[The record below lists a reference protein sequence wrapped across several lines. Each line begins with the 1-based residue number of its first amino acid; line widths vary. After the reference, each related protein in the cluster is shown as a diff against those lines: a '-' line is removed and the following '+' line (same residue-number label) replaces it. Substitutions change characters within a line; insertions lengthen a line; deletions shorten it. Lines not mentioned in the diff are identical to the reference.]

1 MSRYSC
7 LLMLPK
13 ITHQAH
19 LPALYHDFVN
29 TLTQGQAF
37 TGDIDTSY
45 SGRLSVATDN
55 SIYQQLPQL
64 VIQPRTKHDIVLL
77 TKIASEDKYHGI
89 KFSARG
95 GGTGT
100 NGQSLTP
107 GVVVDL
113 SKYMNKVLEINID
126 EKWVR
131 VEAGVVKDQLNDYLR
146 PHGFFFA
153 PDLSTSNRATIG
165 GMINTDA
172 SGQGSLV
179 YGKTSNHVLALESVL
194 ANGEV
199 LNTQPMTLTQAQ
211 HLAQQSTLD
220 GEAITYPQSHADI
233 MAQVLTSCIEN
244 RALVL
249 KTFPRLNRF
258 LTGYDLEHVLTANDE
273 GDITGVDLSRLITG
287 SEGSLAFVCEAKLNI
302 NPIRVAK
309 TLINIKYDSFDSAL
323 RHSPTL
329 VAAKATSVETIDS
342 RVLNLAKQDIVW
354 HSVSELITDVPD
366 KVMDGINIVEYNGDS
381 IADLAAQVSELTA
394 KLDGL
399 ISSNNPDS
407 SNNSE
412 KSSSSCGVIGYQVTS
427 DLASINKI
435 YAMRKKAV
443 GLLGK
448 TQGSQKPLAFAEDT
462 AVPPENLADFIG
474 EFRAL
479 LDSYGLNYGM
489 FGHVDAGVLHVR
501 PALDMC
507 DPEQEKLLRTLS
519 DEVVKLTA
527 KYGGLMWG
535 EHGRGYRS
543 EYGPAFF
550 GEPLFNELRKIK
562 AVFDPLNKMNPGKIC
577 TPIESTE
584 QLVSVDD
591 TKRGTFDRQIPV
603 VVKES
608 FTAVM
613 DCNGN
618 GLCFNY
624 DADSPM
630 CPSSKITRDRRHSP
644 KGRAGLMR
652 EWLRLLEKQGVDIL
666 QLEDSI
672 NKSKNIWSVKEIL
685 TNTAA
690 KFRVNFINKSR
701 QGEDN
706 NNDDFSHEVMEAMQ
720 GCLACKACASQCP
733 VKVDVPD
740 FRSRFLNI
748 YYSRYNR
755 PLKDHLV
762 ANVETL
768 APLMAKAP
776 KIVNAL
782 LNTSL
787 YERFSAKTIGYVN
800 TPLLSVPTL
809 QKQVRKA
816 GFSGFDLSKL
826 QGLTSAQRK
835 GYVLIVQD
843 PFTSFYDA
851 TTVESM
857 MHLIKKLGLEPILLP
872 FKPNGKAQHVKGFL
886 ARFAKTAKSSSD
898 FLNQL
903 AALNIPMLGMDAS
916 MVLCYRDEYAK
927 TLQQNRGDFSV
938 LLAHEWLL
946 NFIKDDTVFTGAVA
960 SRALAK
966 ELSKEQS
973 KESLTTTSFKLFSHC
988 TEKTALVNSENEW
1001 QTIFEHFGLTLEKV
1015 SVGCCGMAGTY
1026 GHEKVNLDNSKGLFE
1041 LSWQPKVAALASEQ
1055 ILATGFSCRSQV
1067 KRFSDLKARHPVAA
1081 ILDSL
1086 N

>member
-1 MSRYSC
+1 MGYLRVDSNNKKLIRVKIQFHHDILTKC
-7 LLMLPK
+7 PVIHVFFMLPK

-19 LPALYHDFVN
+19 LPPLYHEFIN
-29 TLTQGQAF
+29 ALTQGQNF

-64 VIQPRTKHDIVLL
+64 VIQPRTKQDIALL
-77 TKIASEDKYHGI
+77 TKTASDAKYHEI

-107 GVVVDL
+107 GVIVDL
-113 SKYMNKVLEINID
+113 SKYMNKVLEINVE
-126 EKWVR
+126 EKWVK

-194 ANGEV
+194 ANGEI
-199 LNTQPMTLTQAQ
+199 LKTEPMSLDAAKD
-211 HLAQQSTLD
+211 LAQQSND
-220 GEAITYPQSHADI
+220 GHGQTHSQTHSQI
-233 MAQVLTSCIEN
+233 MAQVLSSCIEN

-258 LTGYDLEHVLTANDE
+258 LTGYDLENVLTENDD
-273 GDITGVDLSRLITG
+273 GDITYVDLSRLITG

-302 NPIRVAK
+302 NPIRIAK

-323 RHSPTL
+323 RHSPAL
-329 VAAKATSVETIDS
+329 VEAKATSVETIDS

-354 HSVSELITDVPD
+354 HSVSDLITDVPG
-366 KVMDGINIVEYNGDS
+366 KVMDGINVVEYNGDS
-381 IADLAAQVSELTA
+381 IEGLADQVAELTST
-394 KLDGL
+394 LDEL
-399 ISSNNPDS
+399 INKDGIESR
-407 SNNSE
+407 
-412 KSSSSCGVIGYQVTS
+412 GVIGYQVTS

-448 TQGSQKPLAFAEDT
+448 AQGSQKPLAFAEDT

-479 LDSYGLNYGM
+479 LDGYGLNYGM

-535 EHGRGYRS
+535 EHGKGYRS
-543 EYGPAFF
+543 EYGPDFF
-550 GEPLFNELRKIK
+550 GEQLFNELRKIK
-562 AVFDPLNKMNPGKIC
+562 TAFDPLNKMNPGKIC
-577 TPIESTE
+577 TPIDSDE

-591 TKRGTFDRQIPV
+591 TKRGFYDRQIPV
-603 VVKES
+603 TVKDS
-608 FTAVM
+608 FTAVI

-630 CPSSKITRDRRHSP
+630 CPSSKITKDRRHSP

-666 QLEDSI
+666 ALEQDINHWSI
-672 NKSKNIWSVKEIL
+672 KQILDTSVSKFKVGFAKL
-685 TNTAA
+685 TNKDENA
-690 KFRVNFINKSR
+690 N
-701 QGEDN
+701 
-706 NNDDFSHEVMEAMQ
+706 DFSHEVMEAMQ

-733 VKVDVPD
+733 IKVDVPD
-740 FRSRFLNI
+740 FRSRFINI
-748 YYSRYNR
+748 YHSRYPR

-762 ANVETL
+762 ANVEIL

-776 KIVNAL
+776 KLVNSV
-782 LNTSL
+782 LNTKL
-787 YERFSAKTIGYVN
+787 YDKLSAKTIGYVN

-809 QKQVRKA
+809 KNKVKKA
-816 GFSGFDLSKL
+816 GYSGFDLAKL
-826 QGLTSAQRK
+826 QGLTLAQRK

-851 TTVESM
+851 KTVESM
-857 MHLIKKLGLEPILLP
+857 MALIKSLGLEPILLP
-872 FKPNGKAQHVKGFL
+872 FKPNGKPQHVKGFL
-886 ARFAKTAKSSSD
+886 ARFARTAKSSSD

-903 AALNIPMLGMDAS
+903 SKLDIPMLGMDAS

-927 TLQQNRGDFSV
+927 TLGTNRGDFSV
-938 LLAHEWLL
+938 LMAHEWLL
-946 NFIKDDTVFTGAVA
+946 SFSQQDTDFKTAV
-960 SRALAK
+960 SSTNNSENK
-966 ELSKEQS
+966 P
-973 KESLTTTSFKLFSHC
+973 FKLFAHC

-1001 QTIFEHFGLTLEKV
+1001 QTIFEHFGLPLEKV

-1026 GHEKVNLDNSKGLFE
+1026 GHEKSNLENSKGLFQ
-1041 LSWQPKVAALASEQ
+1041 LSWQAKLEELSQEQ

-1067 KRFSDLKARHPVAA
+1067 KRFTEVQARHPVEALLAA
-1081 ILDSL
+1081 LK
-1086 N
+1086 

>member
-1 MSRYSC
+1 
-7 LLMLPK
+7 MLPH
-13 ITHQAH
+13 ISHQNH
-19 LPALYHDFVN
+19 LPPLYDTFISSLKN
-29 TLTQGQAF
+29 KSF
-37 TGDIDTSY
+37 TGDINASY
-45 SGRLSVATDN
+45 SARLSVATDN

-64 VIQPRTKHDIVLL
+64 VIHPRTKADITILAK
-77 TKIASEDKYHGI
+77 TASEALYSSI

-113 SKYMNKVLEINID
+113 SKYMNKVLEINVE

-194 ANGEV
+194 ANGDV
-199 LNTQPMTLTQAQ
+199 LNTEPMNIAQAKA
-211 HLAQQSTLD
+211 LALEEGNEHAT
-220 GEAITYPQSHADI
+220 SHAKI
-233 MAQVLTSCIEN
+233 MGQVLNSSIEN
-244 RALVL
+244 RDLVL
-249 KTFPRLNRF
+249 EKFPRLNRF
-258 LTGYDLEHVLTANDE
+258 LTGYDLENVL
-273 GDITGVDLSRLITG
+273 ITDDKGVIAGVDLSRLITG

-323 RHSPTL
+323 RHSPSL
-329 VAAKATSVETIDS
+329 VKAKATSVETIDS

-354 HSVSELITDVPD
+354 HSVSDLITDVPG
-366 KVMDGINIVEYNGDS
+366 KVMDGINVVEYNGDS
-381 IADLAAQVSELTA
+381 VEGLAAQVGELTS
-394 KLDGL
+394 KLDQL
-399 ISSNNPDS
+399 ISADNSDNALSNR
-407 SNNSE
+407 
-412 KSSSSCGVIGYQVTS
+412 GVIGYQVTS
-427 DLASINKI
+427 DLGSINKI

-448 TQGSQKPLAFAEDT
+448 AEGSQKPLAFAEDT
-462 AVPPENLADFIG
+462 AVPPENLADYIA
-474 EFRAL
+474 EFRLL
-479 LDSYGLNYGM
+479 LDGYGLNYGM

-507 DPEQEKLLRTLS
+507 DPEQEKLLRTIS

-535 EHGRGYRS
+535 EHGKGYRS
-543 EYGPAFF
+543 EYGPDFF
-550 GEPLFNELRKIK
+550 GEHLFNELRKIK
-562 AVFDPLNKMNPGKIC
+562 AVFDPFNKMNPGKIC
-577 TPIESTE
+577 TPIDSNDK
-584 QLVSVDD
+584 LVSVDD
-591 TKRGTFDRQIPV
+591 TKRGTFDRQIPIT
-603 VVKES
+603 VKES
-608 FTAVM
+608 FTAAM

-666 QLEDSI
+666 SLEDSI
-672 NKSKNIWSVKEIL
+672 NTSKSIFSVKEIL
-685 TNTAA
+685 SNAA
-690 KFRVNFINKSR
+690 EKIRLNFISKPV
-701 QGEDN
+701 EDDN
-706 NNDDFSHEVMEAMQ
+706 GNGDFSHEVMEAMQ

-733 VKVDVPD
+733 IKVDVPD
-740 FRSRFLNI
+740 FRARFINI
-748 YYSRYNR
+748 YYSRYAR

-762 ANVETL
+762 ANVEIL
-768 APLMAKAP
+768 APLMAKVP
-776 KIVNAL
+776 KIVNAV
-782 LNTSL
+782 LNTKAYDKL
-787 YERFSAKTIGYVN
+787 SAKTIGYVN

-809 QKQVRKA
+809 KKQVKVS
-816 GFSGFDLSKL
+816 GYSGFDLAKL
-826 QGLTSAQRK
+826 QALTDEQRK

-851 TTVESM
+851 KTVHSM
-857 MHLIKKLGLEPILLP
+857 MALIKKLGLEPILLP

-886 ARFAKTAKSSSD
+886 KRFAKTAKSSSD

-903 AALNIPMLGMDAS
+903 TQLDMPMLGMDAS

-927 TLQQNRGDFSV
+927 TLEDKRGDFSV

-946 NFIKDDTVFTGAVA
+946 DFIQKDVDFKTK
-960 SRALAK
+960 LATTD
-966 ELSKEQS
+966 LSKD
-973 KESLTTTSFKLFSHC
+973 KPFKLFAHC

-1001 QTIFEHFGLTLEKV
+1001 QAIFEHFGLPLEKV
-1015 SVGCCGMAGTY
+1015 AVGCCGMAGTY
-1026 GHEKVNLDNSKGLFE
+1026 GHEKANLDNSKGLFE
-1041 LSWQPKVAALASEQ
+1041 LSWESKLETLSSEQ
-1055 ILATGFSCRSQV
+1055 VLATGFSCRSQV
-1067 KRFSDLKARHPVAA
+1067 KRFSDKKARHPVEA
-1081 ILDSL
+1081 ILSTL
-1086 N
+1086 Q